1 MQQQLKLFS
10 EASSLT
16 RFGIESSRYQTL
28 RTKLQ
33 QPNTQTQHPFLRANA
48 GRREG
53 RNNKNNNNKKQIQLI
68 GGGKKKI
75 KIAPLKIDPSRNR
88 IKVKSVIT
96 HFSDLPVRPFVYL
109 FCCLFVPTL
118 FFIYLVNGEV
128 VSFAGFVPSSCRA
141 IFSFFSLFFP
151 FSDIPDN
158 IKTWPE
164 EFAELIQHPVENWK
178 ENQSSKEKTTV
189 SYLFAMWYP
198 LEFQYAEP
206 WNNRV
211 PASYLQTCNFRSIE
225 SYLTE
230 SIKSIRHQCTR
241 GNNSVQHVVQDR
253 DKWLTLQQAWMQ
265 KCWKATHTHT
275 HTHTEQTMQKK
286 RGTNFT
292 ELGARLLISL
302 GRQNLIYF

>member
-1 MQQQLKLFS
+1 M
-10 EASSLT
+10 
-16 RFGIESSRYQTL
+16 
-28 RTKLQ
+28 
-33 QPNTQTQHPFLRANA
+33 
-48 GRREG
+48 
-53 RNNKNNNNKKQIQLI
+53 
-68 GGGKKKI
+68 
-75 KIAPLKIDPSRNR
+75 
-88 IKVKSVIT
+88 
-96 HFSDLPVRPFVYL
+96 PVRPFVYL
-109 FCCLFVPTL
+109 FCCLFVLTL

-275 HTHTEQTMQKK
+275 H
-286 RGTNFT
+286 RTNYAKET
-292 ELGARLLISL
+292 RDKLHGARSSVANFVGSSEFDLFLIFGVEKKNWNRIGTERKGFSF
-302 GRQNLIYF
+302 IIWKWIFSKKI